1 MGKFLDYHLY
11 LPLLSKFFVYEYI
24 VLIIRKKC
32 IQRNPFLCGFLRGV
46 NYYDNILN
54 SMKKFQIKNKSF
66 ISTLL
71 QSYQVLRAT
80 CIICYFN

>member
-54 SMKKFQIKNKSF
+54 SMKK
-66 ISTLL
+66 IS
-71 QSYQVLRAT
+71 
-80 CIICYFN
+80 N